1 MVAMY
6 PVGTKV
12 IISDNRIGVVV
23 KQNKECIDRPV
34 LKIIADRTGKELPE
48 ETIDMTKSLTIF
60 IEDTLD

>member
-12 IISDNRIGVVV
+12 VTSDNRIGVVV

-34 LKIIADRTGKELPE
+34 IKIIAERSGKPLPE
-48 ETIDMTKSLTIF
+48 ETVDMTSVLTIF